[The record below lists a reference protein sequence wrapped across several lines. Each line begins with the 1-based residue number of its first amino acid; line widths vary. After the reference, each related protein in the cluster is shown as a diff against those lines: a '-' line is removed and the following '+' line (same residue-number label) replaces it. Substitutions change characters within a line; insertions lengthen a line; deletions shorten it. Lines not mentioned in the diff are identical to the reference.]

1 MDGREFFRGFFPIRT
16 LKEIREELFFLS
28 YNMQGGITWSEIEE
42 LDATELDWLVWRLI
56 DQIKRERKALER

>member
-1 MDGREFFRGFFPIRT
+1 
-16 LKEIREELFFLS
+16 
-28 YNMQGGITWSEIEE
+28 MQGGITWSEIEE